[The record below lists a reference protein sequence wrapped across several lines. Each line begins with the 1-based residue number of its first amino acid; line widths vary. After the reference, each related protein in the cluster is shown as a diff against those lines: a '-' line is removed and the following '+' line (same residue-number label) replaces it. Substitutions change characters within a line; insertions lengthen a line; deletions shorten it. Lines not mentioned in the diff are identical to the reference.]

1 MFLSTFNSFLKS
13 SQIKK
18 KKKKKLT
25 LGGKCKEVRLV
36 GNVNTYTLITN
47 LFFRQKE
54 SNSQEL
60 LINKLQSSLT
70 QLQEKYTLQEEV
82 THA

>member
-13 SQIKK
+13 SQI

-36 GNVNTYTLITN
+36 GNVNTYTLIRN